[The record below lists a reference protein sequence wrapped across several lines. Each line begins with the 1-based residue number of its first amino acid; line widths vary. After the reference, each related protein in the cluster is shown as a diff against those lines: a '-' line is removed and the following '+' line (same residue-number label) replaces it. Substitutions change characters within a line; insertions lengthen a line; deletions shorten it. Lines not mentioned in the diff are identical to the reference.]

1 MHEVLCGA
9 LGSGQ
14 VYFQPPESVKMRYPA
29 IVYSLDGIDRRDA
42 NDAAYILA
50 RSYEAVVVD
59 RDPDSAAAERVA
71 LLPRSRFV
79 RSYASDGLNHF
90 VFKITF

>member
-1 MHEVLCGA
+1 MH
-9 LGSGQ
+9 
-14 VYFQPPESVKMRYPA
+14 YPA

-42 NDAAYILA
+42 NDAAYILV
-50 RSYEAVVVD
+50 RSYEAVVID
-59 RDPDSAAAERVA
+59 RDPDSIAAERVA